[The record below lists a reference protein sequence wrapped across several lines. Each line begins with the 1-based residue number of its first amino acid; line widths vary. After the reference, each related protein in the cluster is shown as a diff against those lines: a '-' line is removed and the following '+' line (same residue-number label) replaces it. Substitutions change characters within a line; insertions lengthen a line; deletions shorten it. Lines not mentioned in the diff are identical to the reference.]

1 MECAHA
7 DAANLS
13 YLPIFCGLFA
23 GRVSPSLLHGRTMA
37 DMQAPDILHFWFEE
51 LTTQQHFLKDPALDA
66 DMRVRFG
73 LVLEAASR
81 CELFA
86 WRSSAQGRLA
96 EILVLD
102 QFSRNIHR
110 DTPRAFSQDP
120 LALLL
125 AQEMVAGGHDQAL
138 SPAQRA
144 FAYMPYMHSES
155 PVIHQQAA
163 QLFAQAGLENNL
175 NFELR
180 HQAIIARFGRYP
192 HRNATLGRSSTEAE
206 LAFLT
211 EPGSG
216 F

>member
-1 MECAHA
+1 LLA
-7 DAANLS
+7 
-13 YLPIFCGLFA
+13 PIQ
-23 GRVSPSLLHGRTMA
+23 RPGRTIDCMH
-37 DMQAPDILHFWFEE
+37 PTDILNFWFEE
-51 LTTQQHFLKDPALDA
+51 LTPKQHYAKDAVLDA
-66 DMRVRFG
+66 HMRERFG

-86 WRSSAQGRLA
+86 WRTSAQGRLA

-110 DTPRAFSQDP
+110 DTPRAFAQDP

-125 AQEMVAGGHDQAL
+125 AQELVAGGHDQAL
-138 SPAQRA
+138 PAPQRA

-155 PVIHQQAA
+155 PLIHAQAV
-163 QLFAQAGLENNL
+163 QLFGQAGMENNL
-175 NFELR
+175 DFELR
-180 HQAIIARFGRYP
+180 HQAIITRFGRYP
-192 HRNATLGRSSTEAE
+192 HRNATLGRSSTDAE
-206 LAFLT
+206 LSFLT